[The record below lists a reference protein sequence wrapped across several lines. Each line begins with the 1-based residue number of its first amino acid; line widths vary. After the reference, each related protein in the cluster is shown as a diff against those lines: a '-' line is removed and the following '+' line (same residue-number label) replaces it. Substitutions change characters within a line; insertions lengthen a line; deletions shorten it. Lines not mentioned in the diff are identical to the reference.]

1 MPKKGKSYHN
11 FMEKKFYHPTSFRNL
26 ERVWQVKQ
34 EIADKDRKLKER
46 NEQAKRENEEMET
59 RILMGDKKAKMGI
72 AFMYDPPAGME
83 IRDELDVRNGI
94 HKELLGHGPHGT
106 NKYAPDQVAQYKF
119 DWQRNAPRSEYL
131 NRAECVDMLNTIPT
145 DKPFGI
151 EVRNV
156 MCIKCRIWGH
166 CATDRDC
173 PHYGIALK
181 DIPERAADLAE
192 KRKYLSAKYG
202 ESLGDDLDEDLIKMK
217 EEEEIMRDK
226 EKQNELKNYRRNG
239 QVPDTNV
246 RLRKHLRQNEN
257 NKYKVILSSDDDE
270 WEEKKVKKE
279 SKKEAKTEV
288 KDEVKSEYRDESR
301 RVKKEVKEE
310 AKSDSSSSS
319 SSSDEFEFTAADREQ
334 ILRRVAQLEARNF
347 SGGKVKKEE
356 KKKKE
361 KKKKRKK
368 EKKSKKSKKRKSDEW
383 EEAPARKA
391 YKPLP
396 RQMPVNSYKSGYV
409 SRPYRPMENNAEDEA
424 FQRRRRQ

>member
-34 EIADKDRKLKER
+34 ELADKERKIKER

-106 NKYAPDQVAQYKF
+106 NKYAPNQVAQYKF

-131 NRAECVDMLNTIPT
+131 NRAEHVDMLNTIPT

-156 MCIKCRIWGH
+156 MCIKCRVWGH

-202 ESLGDDLDEDLIKMK
+202 ESMGDDLDEDLIKMK
-217 EEEEIMRDK
+217 EEDDMMKDEKKKKELLELRRKGEIGD
-226 EKQNELKNYRRNG
+226 NI
-239 QVPDTNV
+239 
-246 RLRKHLRQNEN
+246 RLRQHLRTGQES
-257 NKYKVILSSDDDE
+257 KYKVILSSDDE

-279 SKKEAKTEV
+279 PKREAKKEV
-288 KDEVKSEYRDESR
+288 KDEFDEEWAPAEKKI
-301 RVKKEVKEE
+301 KKEVKEE
-310 AKSDSSSSS
+310 AKSDSDSSS
-319 SSSDEFEFTAADREQ
+319 SSSDEFEFTAEDREK
-334 ILRRVAQLEARNF
+334 ILRRVAQLEAKNF
-347 SGGKVKKEE
+347 SGSSKVSSSKGKKDKKS
-356 KKKKE
+356 KKKK
-361 KKKKRKK
+361 KKK

-383 EEAPARKA
+383 EEAPTRKA

-396 RQMPVNSYKSGYV
+396 RQLPVNSYKSGYFDDYFKIFLNIF
-409 SRPYRPMENNAEDEA
+409 S
-424 FQRRRRQ
+424 